1 MSSQDQEPIANLD
14 NEAVSGTGTNQE
26 IAPTS
31 FQRADTTQH
40 RYRPVFKVF
49 PLIVGCIFLVLGLS
63 ALFLFSARAVKFD
76 ITPEPDTLAVTS
88 GFITY
93 RLGERFLMLSGAY
106 TFRAEASGYHD
117 LASEIVVDDAPDQ
130 EFEFQM
136 QKLPGILTARS
147 EPIENVEVI
156 VDQKSYGFTPLTI
169 DEIEPGLHDVL
180 FKSERY
186 LPYLTEIE
194 IEGRRVE
201 QELVAQLSPAWAN
214 VRVSSQPASA
224 EILID
229 DEVYELSPATI
240 EVMQGKH
247 TISIREKGY
256 KLWQSELVV
265 AAGESITLDTVSLIK
280 ADGKIS
286 INTIPKGVNVT
297 ISDRY
302 HGQTPLSVILA
313 PESTYNILLSK
324 AGFESV
330 RRKITVKPDEDLAL
344 NLKMQ
349 PVMGVVRL
357 QVQPPDSNLF
367 VNGQLMSPASQ
378 RLSLTATRHR
388 IEVSKTGYATYTTT
402 VTPRP
407 GLTQQLMINLKTE
420 EEARVAAIKDVLE
433 PLDGVIVKLIIP
445 DRLDMGASRREPGR
459 RSNEV
464 LRNVLLTRPYY
475 LGIHEISNKAFKEF
489 DLSHDSGIFGRSLL
503 GDDDRPAVNLGWK
516 QAIRFCN
523 WLSEKNDLP
532 VAYHQVG
539 GRWQLI
545 QPVNTGYRLPT
556 EAEWAWAA
564 RYDKGTPTRFPWGEN
579 MPPVGDAGNYADES
593 AVNMVSYHVNGYND
607 TYRGSAPVGSF
618 TANNFGIHD
627 LNGNVSEWISDYYS
641 IETDTGQVTDPV
653 GPDSGDYHVIRG
665 ANYTSGR
672 FSEFRWTYRE
682 YGNDPRPEVGFRI
695 ARYVE

>member
-1 MSSQDQEPIANLD
+1 MSSQDKEPID
-14 NEAVSGTGTNQE
+14 NPDNTAVTSTGTNQE

-31 FQRADTTQH
+31 FQRADTSQH

-49 PLIVGCIFLVLGLS
+49 PIVVGCIFLVLGLA
-63 ALFLFSARAVKFD
+63 ALFMFTARAVKFD
-76 ITPEPDTLAVTS
+76 ITPEPDNLAVTS
-88 GFITY
+88 GFMTY
-93 RLGERFLMLSGAY
+93 RLGERFLMLSGTY

-117 LASEIVVDDAPDQ
+117 LVSEVVVDDESNQ
-130 EFEFQM
+130 EFKFQM

-156 VDQKSYGFTPLTI
+156 VDQESHGYTPLTI
-169 DEIEPGLHDVL
+169 DEIAPGLHDVL

-194 IEGRRVE
+194 IEGLRVE

-224 EILID
+224 EILVD

-240 EVMQGKH
+240 EVLQGKH
-247 TISIREKGY
+247 TISIREEGY
-256 KLWQSELVV
+256 KLWQSELEVT
-265 AAGESITLDTVSLIK
+265 AGESITLDTVSLIK

-286 INTIPKGVNVT
+286 ISTNPKGVNVT

-302 HGQTPLSVILA
+302 QGQTPLSVILA
-313 PESTYNILLSK
+313 PESTYNILLTK

-367 VNGQLMSPASQ
+367 VNGQQMSPASQ
-378 RLSLTATRHR
+378 RLSLTATRHW
-388 IEVSKTGYATYTTT
+388 IEVRKAGYATYTTT

-475 LGIHEISNKAFKEF
+475 LGIHEISNKSFKEF
-489 DLSHDSGIFGRSLL
+489 DPTHDSGIFERSLL
-503 GDDDRPAVNLGWK
+503 GDDDRPAVNLSWE
-516 QAIRFCN
+516 QAVRFCN
-523 WLSEKNDLP
+523 WLSEKNDLS

-579 MPPVGDAGNYADES
+579 MPPVGSAGNYADES

-627 LNGNVSEWISDYYS
+627 LNGNVSEWINDYYS
-641 IETDTGQVTDPV
+641 IETDTGQTTDPV
-653 GPDSGDYHVIRG
+653 GSDSGDYRVIRG
-665 ANYTSGR
+665 ANFTSGR
-672 FSEFRWTYRE
+672 FSELRWTYRE
-682 YGNDPRPEVGFRI
+682 YGSDPRPEIGFRI